1 MFDLSKMSFE
11 ELQELHAAT
20 GRAMDERKSRRCQ
33 ELIQNVCDAMN
44 ALASEFPNVELCVN
58 YHCLECGLDEDI
70 DVMDYFCAS
79 GHQLITPNHFEHY

>member
-20 GRAMDERKSRRCQ
+20 GSVMDERKNRRCQ

-44 ALASEFPNVELCVN
+44 ALASEFPLVELCVN
-58 YHCLECGLDEDI
+58 YHCSECDTDDI
-70 DVMDYFCAS
+70 MDYFCKS
-79 GHQLITPNHFEHY
+79 GRQLITPNHFNYY

>member
-44 ALASEFPNVELCVN
+44 ALASEFPLVELRVN
-58 YHCLECGLDEDI
+58 YHCSECDIDDDI
-70 DVMDYFCAS
+70 DVMDYFCES
-79 GHQLITPNHFEHY
+79 GRQQITPNHFQYY